1 MNSQYT
7 CEAYVALRIET
18 FIAASDIAGPF
29 NLDHTIHS
37 GQTSE
42 PEWQPLDNGYWDVEL
57 INQRYVKY
65 EVYSE
70 GTPSSPRLR
79 VAMTSETVDDELC
92 DATKQYLRVLFRLD
106 DNLEELYNAFRD
118 DPLVNAF
125 SQLRGLRLMK
135 ASNLF
140 ESLICSICSQ
150 HASVKM
156 WNLMAQ
162 LIKRTCGERVSF
174 PDGAVFYTFPKPEK
188 ISAIPE
194 RDLELI
200 CKTGYRAK
208 YIIAA
213 SKLIVEGKLN
223 LSHLRDFPYDEAR
236 RKLMETPG
244 VGPKVADCFLL
255 YGVGCT
261 EAAPVDIWMH
271 RIVSKL
277 YFDNARISKEKA
289 GKFLRDRFHKWAG
302 YAQIYLFHYARSFWA
317 KKSVHYVSSNPTKAL

>member
-1 MNSQYT
+1 MQVLEIAKLHEPQYKR
-7 CEAYVALRIET
+7 EVYAALRVET
-18 FIAASDIAGPF
+18 FIAASDITGPF
-29 NLDHTIHS
+29 NLDHTVCS

-42 PEWQPLDNGYWDVEL
+42 PEWQRLYNGYWDVEL

-79 VAMTSETVDDELC
+79 VAITSETVDDELC
-92 DATKQYLRVLFRLD
+92 NATKQYLRILFRFD
-106 DNLEELYNAFRD
+106 DNLEEFYNAFGD

-125 SQLRGLRLMK
+125 SKLRGLRLMQ
-135 ASNLF
+135 ASNPF

-162 LIKRTCGERVSF
+162 LIKRKYGEQMTF

-188 ISAIPE
+188 LSAALE
-194 RDLELI
+194 RDLDST

-213 SKLIVEGKLN
+213 SKLIVEGRLN
-223 LSHLRDFPYDEAR
+223 LNHLRGLSYDEAR
-236 RKLMETPG
+236 RKLMEVPG
-244 VGPKVADCFLL
+244 IGPKVADCFLL

-277 YFDNARISKEKA
+277 YFDDTRISKEKA

-317 KKSVHYVSSNPTKAL
+317 KKSVH

>member
-1 MNSQYT
+1 
-7 CEAYVALRIET
+7 LRVET
-18 FIAASDIAGPF
+18 FIAASDITGPF
-29 NLDHTIHS
+29 NLDHTVRS

-42 PEWQPLDNGYWDVEL
+42 PEWQHLDNGYWDVEL

-70 GTPSSPRLR
+70 GTPSNPCLR
-79 VAMTSETVDDELC
+79 VAITSETVDDELC
-92 DATKQYLRVLFRLD
+92 NATKQYLRTLFRFN
-106 DNLEELYNAFRD
+106 DNLEEFYDAFRD

-125 SQLRGLRLMK
+125 SKLRGLRLMQ
-135 ASNLF
+135 ASNPF
-140 ESLICSICSQ
+140 ESLICSVCSQ

-162 LIKRTCGERVSF
+162 LIKRTYGERMTF
-174 PDGAVFYTFPKPEK
+174 PDGAVFHTFPKPEK
-188 ISAIPE
+188 LSAALE
-194 RDLELI
+194 QDLESI

-208 YIIAA
+208 YITAA
-213 SKLIVEGKLN
+213 SKLIVEGRLN
-223 LSHLRDFPYDEAR
+223 LNHLRNSPYYTAR
-236 RKLMETPG
+236 KKLMEVPG

-277 YFDNARISKEKA
+277 YFDNTRISKEKA

-317 KKSVHYVSSNPTKAL
+317 KR

>member
-1 MNSQYT
+1 
-7 CEAYVALRIET
+7 LRVET
-18 FIAASDIAGPF
+18 LIQASDIAGPF
-29 NLDHTIHS
+29 NLDHTIRS

-42 PEWQPLDNGYWDVEL
+42 PEWQHINNGYWDVEL
-57 INQRYVKY
+57 IDQRYAKY

-79 VAMTSETVDDELC
+79 VAITSETIDNELC
-92 DATKQYLRVLFRLD
+92 SATKQYLRALFRLD
-106 DNLEELYNAFRD
+106 DDLEEFYGAFSV

-125 SQLRGLRLMK
+125 SQLRGLRLMR

-150 HASVKM
+150 HASVMM
-156 WNLMAQ
+156 WNLTVQ
-162 LIKRTCGERVSF
+162 LIKRTYGEKITF
-174 PDGAVFYTFPKPEK
+174 PDGAVFHTFPKPEK
-188 ISAIPE
+188 LSEASE
-194 RDLELI
+194 RDLESI

-213 SKLIVEGKLN
+213 SRLIVEGRLN
-223 LSHLRDFPYDEAR
+223 LNHLRDLPYDAAR
-236 RKLMETPG
+236 RKLIEVPG

-261 EAAPVDIWMH
+261 EAAPVDVWMH

-277 YFDNARISKEKA
+277 YFDNAKISKEKA
-289 GKFLRDRFHKWAG
+289 AKFLRDRFQEWAG

-317 KKSVHYVSSNPTKAL
+317 KKLVH

>member
-1 MNSQYT
+1 MR
-7 CEAYVALRIET
+7 CETY
-18 FIAASDIAGPF
+18 IAASDINGPF
-29 NLDHTIHS
+29 NLEHTIRS

-42 PEWQPLDNGYWDVEL
+42 AEWQPLDNGYWDVEL

-70 GTPSSPRLR
+70 STPSSPRLR
-79 VAMTSETVDDELC
+79 VAITSETVDDELC
-92 DATKQYLRVLFRLD
+92 NATKQYLRALFRLG
-106 DNLEELYNAFRD
+106 DNLEEFYDAFRD

-125 SQLRGLRLMK
+125 SQLQGLRLMQ

-162 LIKRTCGERVSF
+162 LIKRTHGERVTF
-174 PDGAVFYTFPKPEK
+174 PDGTVFHTFPKPEK
-188 ISAIPE
+188 LSAVLE

-223 LSHLRDFPYDEAR
+223 LNHLRDFPYDQAR
-236 RKLMETPG
+236 RMLMEVPG
-244 VGPKVADCFLL
+244 IGPKVADCFLL
-255 YGVGCT
+255 YGVGYT

-277 YFDNARISKEKA
+277 YFDNTRISKEKA

-317 KKSVHYVSSNPTKAL
+317 KKSIY

>member
-1 MNSQYT
+1 MNLQYVH
-7 CEAYVALRIET
+7 EAYATLRVET
-18 FIAASDIAGPF
+18 FIAGNDIVGPF
-29 NLDHTIHS
+29 NLDHTIRS

-42 PEWQPLDNGYWDVEL
+42 PEWQSLNMGYWDVEL

-65 EVYSE
+65 EVHSE

-79 VAMTSETVDDELC
+79 VATTSENVDDELC
-92 DATKQYLRVLFRLD
+92 RATKQYLRALFRLGD
-106 DNLEELYNAFRD
+106 DLEEFYDAFSD

-125 SQLRGLRLMK
+125 NKLQGLRLMQ
-135 ASNLF
+135 ASNLY

-162 LIKRTCGERVSF
+162 LIKRIYGEQITF

-188 ISAIPE
+188 LSEASE
-194 RDLELI
+194 RDLESI

-213 SKLIVEGKLN
+213 SKLIVEGGLN
-223 LSHLRDFPYDEAR
+223 LNHLKNLPYDAAR
-236 RKLMETPG
+236 GKLMEVPG
-244 VGPKVADCFLL
+244 IGPKVADCFLL

-261 EAAPVDIWMH
+261 QAAPVDVWMH

-277 YFDNARISKEKA
+277 YFDNTRISKEKA
-289 GKFLRDRFHKWAG
+289 AKFLRDRFREWAG
-302 YAQIYLFHYARSFWA
+302 YAQIYLFHYARFFWA
-317 KKSVHYVSSNPTKAL
+317 KKSVH